1 MMIQLVT
8 TAQSVEQAEALI
20 KAGADRLYVGGT
32 TFGLRQKGGWTTD
45 AVREVT
51 QLAHRY
57 GKEVTVAVNNLM
69 HNDHIEQL
77 PDYLQELKK
86 IGVDDVTAGDPG
98 AIRLIRQA
106 GIPYWYDAQTLV
118 TSAKQIQFWAKRD
131 AIGAVVAREV
141 TLEELGLIQQQI
153 GLPVEVQV
161 YGPTCIHHSKRPLV
175 TNYFNEVGRPAEAA
189 KQKEYY
195 VSEPGDALSRYPVY
209 EDENGTHI
217 FSEDL
222 TLMGQLPTLVRQ
234 GLHTWKLDGW
244 HAGEQFVDIVDL
256 FNRARTNLLNGQ
268 FDRQTMEARLAELQ
282 PDTFRLGTGLLLRN
296 PNEIK

>member
-20 KAGADRLYVGGT
+20 KAGADRLYVGDK
-32 TFGLRQKGGWTTD
+32 TFGLRHKGDWTVDT
-45 AVREVT
+45 VREVT

-69 HNDHIEQL
+69 HNDQIEQL

-118 TSAKQIQFWAKRD
+118 TSAKQIQFWAKRE
-131 AIGAVVAREV
+131 AVGAVVAREV
-141 TLEELGLIQQQI
+141 TLEELGLIQRQI

-161 YGPTCIHHSKRPLV
+161 YGPTCIHHSKRPLI
-175 TNYFNEVGRPAEAA
+175 TNYFNEIGRSAEEA
-189 KQKEYY
+189 KQTEYY
-195 VSEPGDALSRYPVY
+195 MREPGDAFSRYPVY

-222 TLMGQLPTLVRQ
+222 TLMGQLPTLVKH
-234 GLHTWKLDGW
+234 GLHTWKMDGW
-244 HAGEQFVDIVDL
+244 HAGERFVDIVDL
-256 FNRARTNLLNGQ
+256 FNRARANLLNGQ
-268 FDRQTMEARLAELQ
+268 FDRQDLEARLAELQ
-282 PDTFRLGTGLLLRN
+282 PDTFRLSTGLLLRK
-296 PNEIK
+296 PDEIK